1 MKKNRIRFL
10 FVLLLCIALTLST
23 VVFAADSVITISTGH
38 EKGLTK
44 FGLSTE
50 PLDKENSPVPS
61 AFTLKGGPT
70 VKNLVFEYTYTV
82 PAGTES
88 VTISFTSSDAENG
101 FFVERKNGTIS
112 YADFTKLTTKPNDCF
127 NETEVKLINGKGSTE
142 CILPYLPSGVSG
154 STVKSWTLNNG
165 KIYKFHVRC
174 GR

>member
-1 MKKNRIRFL
+1 MKSLKKIVALVMAMVMIF
-10 FVLLLCIALTLST
+10 ALTASALAATNATGVT
-23 VVFAADSVITISTGH
+23 VVSAVGSAVTISTGH
-38 EKGLTK
+38 PKGLTQ

-82 PAGTES
+82 PAGTKS

-112 YADFTKLTTKPNDCF
+112 FAEFTNLQKKPEDCI
-127 NETEVKLINGKGSTE
+127 TERTVVLENGKGSTE
-142 CILPYLPSGVSG
+142 CILPYLPGSKSG
-154 STVKSWTLNNG
+154 
-165 KIYKFHVRC
+165 
-174 GR
+174 